1 MQQFAQVVVLA
12 RHGQAVSTEEDP
24 ARPLSV
30 LGRRQ
35 AERMGSWLADMGL
48 PLDEVRHSGKAR
60 AEQTAAVLAKR
71 VGVHPS
77 RVVAVAGMAPRDEV
91 AGAVSELEA
100 DGQSM
105 LLVGHLPFLARLAS
119 QLLTG
124 DAERLHLRFSA
135 AGVAVLARAG
145 NGWEL
150 VALSGPDLE

>member
-12 RHGQAVSTEEDP
+12 RHGQAVSTEENP
-24 ARPLSV
+24 ERPLSV

-35 AERMGSWLADMGL
+35 AERMASWLADMNL
-48 PLDEVRHSGKAR
+48 SLDEVWHSGKPR
-60 AEQTAAVLAKR
+60 AQQTASVLAKR

-77 RVVAVAGMAPRDEV
+77 RVMAVAGMGPRDEV
-91 AGAVSELEA
+91 TKAVTELEA

-105 LLVGHLPFLARLAS
+105 MLVGHLPFLARLAS

-124 DAERLHLRFSA
+124 DTERLRLRFNT

-150 VALSGPDLE
+150 VALADPDLE